1 VQWGLMASH
10 TRKSER
16 WGHGNNETGRWVK
29 WQSNQE
35 RGGTTVVPE
44 YSRGVPVATVESGE
58 SLPADL
64 LRGLAG
70 GAFWA
75 VGACFTD
82 RTGTMARRTGQ
93 ECLE

>member
-1 VQWGLMASH
+1 MASH

-16 WGHGNNETGRWVK
+16 WGHGDNETGTRVK

-35 RGGTTVVPE
+35 RGVTAAHAE
-44 YSRGVPVATVESGE
+44 YSRGVPVAAVESGE
-58 SLPADL
+58 SLSIDL
-64 LRGLAG
+64 LRGLAS

-75 VGACFTD
+75 VSACFSD
-82 RTGTMARRTGQ
+82 RIGTMARRAGQ